1 MRYTRAHPRSRGEN
15 VAVAGVIAKVEGSS
29 PLTRGKPGFGGNE
42 RVRRGLIPAHA
53 GKTRSSRSGTTPER
67 AHPRSRGENS
77 HLTRHPMRT
86 RGSSP
91 LTRGKRFELE
101 ELAKRIGLIPAHAG
115 KTTRGSGACSTGT
128 AHPRSRGE
136 NSCRGRS
143 LRLAWGSSPL
153 TRGKRRRRGARERVD
168 GLIPAHAG
176 KTRNASSPPHA
187 SPAHPRSRGENE
199 HGRWCPRR
207 AEGSSPLTRGKLRAR
222 PGRQDVRGLIP
233 AHAGKTAAINC
244 GQSMRKAHPRSRG
257 ENMLGTA
264 KVVDWDGSSPL
275 TRGKPM
281 ICSPKNWLSGL
292 IPAHAGK
299 TPTWESDHLH
309 AWAHPR
315 SRGENWTIQLKPV
328 AETGSSP
335 LTRGK
340 PSANERSS
348 EIRRLIPA
356 HAGKTR
362 LGTGELPRYGA
373 HPRSRGENTRPP
385 GIPARGTGSSPL
397 TRGKPWG
404 VSQLTG

>member
-187 SPAHPRSRGENE
+187 SPAHPRSRGEN
-199 HGRWCPRR
+199 
-207 AEGSSPLTRGKLRAR
+207 
-222 PGRQDVRGLIP
+222 
-233 AHAGKTAAINC
+233 AI
-244 GQSMRKAHPRSRG
+244 SR
-257 ENMLGTA
+257 
-264 KVVDWDGSSPL
+264 VVSFFERGSSPL
-275 TRGKPM
+275 TRGKPE
-281 ICSPKNWLSGL
+281 SPGVLSATWRL

-299 TPTWESDHLH
+299 TTERGPASVHP
-309 AWAHPR
+309 WAHPR
-315 SRGENWTIQLKPV
+315 SRGEN
-328 AETGSSP
+328 
-335 LTRGK
+335 
-340 PSANERSS
+340 
-348 EIRRLIPA
+348 
-356 HAGKTR
+356 
-362 LGTGELPRYGA
+362 
-373 HPRSRGENTRPP
+373 
-385 GIPARGTGSSPL
+385 
-397 TRGKPWG
+397 
-404 VSQLTG
+404 